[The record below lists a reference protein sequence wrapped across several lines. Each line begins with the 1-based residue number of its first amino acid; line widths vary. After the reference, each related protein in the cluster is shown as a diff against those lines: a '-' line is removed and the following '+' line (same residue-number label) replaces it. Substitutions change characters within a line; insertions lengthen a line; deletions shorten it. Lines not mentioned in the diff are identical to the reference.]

1 MGTGRGRGMS
11 MIHVQRRAFQ
21 WIARTV
27 TATRASRRYD
37 VNAGAVIVVAF
48 LKVIMRKKEVT

>member
-1 MGTGRGRGMS
+1 MS

-27 TATRASRRYD
+27 VATRASRLYD

>member
-1 MGTGRGRGMS
+1 MS

-27 TATRASRRYD
+27 AATLTDRRHD
-37 VNAGAVIVVAF
+37 FNAGEVIVVAF
-48 LKVIMRKKEVT
+48 LKVIMRKEEVI